1 MPLIALTPDGK
12 KIVSITASASGSIV
26 AGSTG
31 TVSVSIPMDIL
42 GKKLAL
48 IGVTSISV
56 SGATVYLV
64 GFSASTDK
72 VDVTLYNPGTAVATV
87 TVSVTVVVVGV

>member
-12 KIVSITASASGSIV
+12 KIVSITASASGSIA

-31 TVSVSIPMDIL
+31 TVSVSIPMDVL
-42 GKKLAL
+42 GKKLDL
-48 IGVTSISV
+48 IGVTNISV
-56 SGATVYLV
+56 SGATAYLV

-72 VDVTLYNPGTAVATV
+72 VDVTLYNPGTAAVTV
-87 TVSVTVVVVGV
+87 TVTVTVVVVGV